1 MQSIAATPNLEFL
14 GHRSAADVN
23 QFLACASVFVNTSV
37 HEGFPNTFVQAWLRD
52 AVVVSLSVNPDR
64 VLDSQGVGI
73 HAGTE
78 EGLEKSVRHL
88 LTDPA
93 ARAAYAER
101 ARAYAQ
107 STHSVR
113 NIGKLTEMIDEC
125 AAAA

>member
-1 MQSIAATPNLEFL
+1 MQSIEATPNLRFL
-14 GHRSAADVN
+14 GHRSAAEVN
-23 QFLACASVFVNTSV
+23 QYLARASIFVNTSV

-64 VLDSQGVGI
+64 VLDERGVGI

-78 EGLEKSVRHL
+78 EGLGKAVRHL

-93 ARAAYAER
+93 ARSGYAER
-101 ARAYAQ
+101 ALAYAR
-107 STHSVR
+107 TAHSVR
-113 NIGKLTEMIDEC
+113 NIGKLTEMIDAC